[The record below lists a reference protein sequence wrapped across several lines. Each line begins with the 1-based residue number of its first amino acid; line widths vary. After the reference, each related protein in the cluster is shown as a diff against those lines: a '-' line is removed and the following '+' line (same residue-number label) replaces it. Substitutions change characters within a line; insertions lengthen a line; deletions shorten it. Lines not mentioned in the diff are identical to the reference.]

1 MTEQGQ
7 STRVSRRTI
16 AKGAAWAVP
25 IVPLA
30 VATPANAAVSGEC
43 VPTLDFSPDSCRCT
57 GSGKNDKDYY
67 VRICDSG
74 VVCPDSGEFI
84 YVSIRANTGS
94 DHEEFV
100 SGLTIKVPVGGC
112 SDVTYFTSSNSSLN
126 IRLYYGNTA
135 AEALDPDNPNY
146 VIVDAPNDCNKLP
159 SNVEPLGEC
168 IQG

>member
-30 VATPANAAVSGEC
+30 VATPAYAAGSVC

-57 GSGKNDKDYY
+57 GEGQNDKDYF
-67 VRICDSG
+67 VRICNTG
-74 VVCPDSGEFI
+74 TTCPDTDGTL
-84 YVSIRANTGS
+84 YVSIRANTGP
-94 DHEEFV
+94 DPKEKFYD
-100 SGLTIKVPVGGC
+100 TAIAVPVGGC
-112 SDVTYFTSSNSSLN
+112 SSVQYFTSDNSSLK
-126 IRLYYGNTA
+126 IRLYYGATA
-135 AEALDPDNPNY
+135 AEANATDNPNY

-159 SNVEPLGEC
+159 AGVEPLGEC